1 MSAPRVSVVT
11 PVYNSALY
19 LAETLDSVL
28 AQSMRDWEMLLVDD
42 GSTDDSLAVA
52 EAYASRD
59 PRIRVL
65 RSERNLGVAR
75 TRNRG
80 VAESRGDY
88 IALLDSDDLWMPDK
102 LEKQLAL
109 ADSSGADMVYCSYA
123 LIDEQGKRC
132 CEDFLVP
139 PKTDFNSMLVRSVI
153 SCSTV
158 LIRADCM
165 KAHPFQLNCKHE
177 DLVLWLELL
186 RDGCRAAGCAEV
198 LAAYRLHR
206 GSRSSN
212 KFQSAYGRWR
222 VFRDNMG
229 MSFCRSLGCFA
240 AYAASALR
248 KYRRSC

>member
-1 MSAPRVSVVT
+1 MSAPRVSVVM
-11 PVYNSALY
+11 PVYNSSPY
-19 LAETLDSVL
+19 LHEALDSVL
-28 AQSMRDWEMLLVDD
+28 AQSMEDWELLLADD
-42 GSTDDSLAVA
+42 GSTDDSFAVA

-65 RSERNLGVAR
+65 HSERNLGVAR

-80 VAESRGDY
+80 VAESRGEY

-132 CEDFLVP
+132 CADFIVP
-139 PKTDFNSMLVRSVI
+139 PQTDLHFMLVRSVI

-165 KAHPFQLNCKHE
+165 KAHPFQLDCKHE

-186 RDGCRAAGCAEV
+186 RSGCRAVGCTDV

-212 KFQSAYGRWR
+212 KLQSAYGRWR
-222 VFRDNMG
+222 VFRDSMG
-229 MSFCRSLGCFA
+229 MSFRESLCCFA

-248 KYRRSC
+248 KYRRSR